1 MLRYPSNKTSA
12 MVSCMQGVEVEKQTQ
27 VWKISEIELSK
38 AFENETPTCLW
49 QSYRIWYLPC
59 WVQSSLTY
67 PHSSFFFKK
76 KSLFFSH
83 AIQIDIGNF
92 KVFSTIEEK
101 ALALLWMPIK
111 VPQGY
116 LSLQFM
122 GGIGTQLLIQT
133 DYSSPPSTPSSAL
146 PTPLSPRSTP
156 PPYPFITEQI
166 S

>member
-1 MLRYPSNKTSA
+1 MKLPPVCDRATGFGICPAESNPPSL
-12 MVSCMQGVEVEKQTQ
+12 
-27 VWKISEIELSK
+27 IHIPL
-38 AFENETPTCLW
+38 
-49 QSYRIWYLPC
+49 
-59 WVQSSLTY
+59 
-67 PHSSFFFKK
+67 FFFKK